1 MSSFNRKKLKFLGI
15 SLATLTA
22 TTVTLVACGNESKNS
37 GDNKVIN
44 WYIPTE
50 ISTLDISKNTD
61 AYSNL
66 AIGNSGSN
74 LLRIDKEG
82 KPKPD
87 LAKKVSVS
95 SDGLTYT
102 ATLRDNLKWSDGSKL
117 SAEDFV
123 YTWRRIVDP
132 KTASEYAYL
141 ATESHLLNADKIN
154 SGDIKDLNKLG
165 VTAKGNQVTFKLTS
179 PCPQFKYYLAF
190 SNSMPQKQSYV
201 EKVGKD
207 YGTTS
212 KNQIYSGPY
221 LVKDWNGSNGKFKL
235 VKNKYYWDSK
245 HVKTNSVIVQTIKK
259 PDTVVQMY
267 KQGQIDFAEI
277 SGTSAIYQAN
287 KNNKDVVDASDAR
300 TTYIIY
306 NQTGSVKALT
316 NQKIRQALNLA
327 TDRKGVVKAAVDTGS
342 TPAESLVPKK
352 LAKLPNGEDLSKYTA
367 PGYTYNTSKAQK
379 LFKEGLAEVGQ
390 SSLKLTI
397 TADSDSP
404 AAKNAVDYVKST
416 WESALPGLTV
426 EEKFVTFKQRLEDA
440 KNENFDVVLFSWG
453 GDYPEGSTFY
463 GLFTTNSAYN
473 YGKFSS
479 KEYDNAYQKAITTDA
494 LKPGDAA
501 NDYKT
506 AEKALFDQS
515 YYNPVYYL
523 GKKGLQNSK
532 LKGLVRN
539 STGLNVD
546 FTYAYKTE

>member
-190 SNSMPQKQSYV
+190 SNFMPQKQSYV

-259 PDTVVQMY
+259 PDTAVQMY

-327 TDRKGVVKAAVDTGS
+327 TDRKGVVK
-342 TPAESLVPKK
+342 
-352 LAKLPNGEDLSKYTA
+352 
-367 PGYTYNTSKAQK
+367 
-379 LFKEGLAEVGQ
+379 EVGQ

>member
-179 PCPQFKYYLAF
+179 PCPQFKYY
-190 SNSMPQKQSYV
+190 
-201 EKVGKD
+201 
-207 YGTTS
+207 
-212 KNQIYSGPY
+212 
-221 LVKDWNGSNGKFKL
+221 KDWNGSNGKFKL

-259 PDTVVQMY
+259 PDTAVQMY

-277 SGTSAIYQAN
+277 SGTSA
-287 KNNKDVVDASDAR
+287 
-300 TTYIIY
+300 IY

>member
-1 MSSFNRKKLKFLGI
+1 M
-15 SLATLTA
+15 TLTA
-22 TTVTLVACGNESKNS
+22 TTVTLVACGNESKSS

-44 WYIPTE
+44 WYVPTE

-179 PCPQFKYYLAF
+179 PCPQFKYY
-190 SNSMPQKQSYV
+190 
-201 EKVGKD
+201 
-207 YGTTS
+207 
-212 KNQIYSGPY
+212 
-221 LVKDWNGSNGKFKL
+221 
-235 VKNKYYWDSK
+235 WDSK

-259 PDTVVQMY
+259 PDTAVQMY

-277 SGTSAIYQAN
+277 SGTSA
-287 KNNKDVVDASDAR
+287 
-300 TTYIIY
+300 IY

-416 WESALPGLTV
+416 WESAFPGLTV
-426 EEKFVTFKQRLEDA
+426 EEKFVTFKQRIEDA

-463 GLFTTNSAYN
+463 EKSTTNSAYN

-479 KEYDNAYQKAITTDA
+479 KEYDNTYQKAITTDA

>member
-190 SNSMPQKQSYV
+190 SNFMPQKQSYV

-259 PDTVVQMY
+259 PDTAVQMY

-277 SGTSAIYQAN
+277 SGTSA
-287 KNNKDVVDASDAR
+287 
-300 TTYIIY
+300 IY

-404 AAKNAVDYVKST
+404 A
-416 WESALPGLTV
+416 
-426 EEKFVTFKQRLEDA
+426 A

>member
-190 SNSMPQKQSYV
+190 SNFMPQKQSYV

-259 PDTVVQMY
+259 PDTAVQMY

-277 SGTSAIYQAN
+277 SGISAIYQAN
-287 KNNKDVVDASDAR
+287 KNNKDVVDAS
-300 TTYIIY
+300 
-306 NQTGSVKALT
+306 
-316 NQKIRQALNLA
+316 
-327 TDRKGVVKAAVDTGS
+327 
-342 TPAESLVPKK
+342 ESLVPKK

-404 AAKNAVDYVKST
+404 AAKNDVDYVKST

>member
-1 MSSFNRKKLKFLGI
+1 M
-15 SLATLTA
+15 
-22 TTVTLVACGNESKNS
+22 
-37 GDNKVIN
+37 
-44 WYIPTE
+44 
-50 ISTLDISKNTD
+50 DISKNTD

-154 SGDIKDLNKLG
+154 SG
-165 VTAKGNQVTFKLTS
+165 
-179 PCPQFKYYLAF
+179 
-190 SNSMPQKQSYV
+190 SNFMPQKQSYV

-259 PDTVVQMY
+259 PDTAVQMY

-277 SGTSAIYQAN
+277 SGTSA
-287 KNNKDVVDASDAR
+287 
-300 TTYIIY
+300 IY

>member
-190 SNSMPQKQSYV
+190 SNFMPQKQSYV

-259 PDTVVQMY
+259 PDTAVQMY

-287 KNNKDVVDASDAR
+287 KNNKDVVDAS
-300 TTYIIY
+300 
-306 NQTGSVKALT
+306 
-316 NQKIRQALNLA
+316 
-327 TDRKGVVKAAVDTGS
+327 
-342 TPAESLVPKK
+342 ESLVPKK

-367 PGYTYNTSKAQK
+367 PDYTYNTSKAQK

-404 AAKNAVDYVKST
+404 AAKNDVDYVKST

>member
-1 MSSFNRKKLKFLGI
+1 
-15 SLATLTA
+15 
-22 TTVTLVACGNESKNS
+22 
-37 GDNKVIN
+37 
-44 WYIPTE
+44 
-50 ISTLDISKNTD
+50 
-61 AYSNL
+61 
-66 AIGNSGSN
+66 
-74 LLRIDKEG
+74 
-82 KPKPD
+82 
-87 LAKKVSVS
+87 
-95 SDGLTYT
+95 
-102 ATLRDNLKWSDGSKL
+102 
-117 SAEDFV
+117 
-123 YTWRRIVDP
+123 
-132 KTASEYAYL
+132 
-141 ATESHLLNADKIN
+141 
-154 SGDIKDLNKLG
+154 
-165 VTAKGNQVTFKLTS
+165 
-179 PCPQFKYYLAF
+179 
-190 SNSMPQKQSYV
+190 
-201 EKVGKD
+201 
-207 YGTTS
+207 
-212 KNQIYSGPY
+212 
-221 LVKDWNGSNGKFKL
+221 
-235 VKNKYYWDSK
+235 
-245 HVKTNSVIVQTIKK
+245 
-259 PDTVVQMY
+259 
-267 KQGQIDFAEI
+267 
-277 SGTSAIYQAN
+277 
-287 KNNKDVVDASDAR
+287 
-300 TTYIIY
+300 IY

>member
-1 MSSFNRKKLKFLGI
+1 M
-15 SLATLTA
+15 
-22 TTVTLVACGNESKNS
+22 
-37 GDNKVIN
+37 
-44 WYIPTE
+44 
-50 ISTLDISKNTD
+50 DISKNTD

-190 SNSMPQKQSYV
+190 SNFMPQKQSYV

-221 LVKDWNGSNGKFKL
+221 LVKDWNGSNGKFK
-235 VKNKYYWDSK
+235 
-245 HVKTNSVIVQTIKK
+245 
-259 PDTVVQMY
+259 
-267 KQGQIDFAEI
+267 
-277 SGTSAIYQAN
+277 
-287 KNNKDVVDASDAR
+287 
-300 TTYIIY
+300 
-306 NQTGSVKALT
+306 
-316 NQKIRQALNLA
+316 
-327 TDRKGVVKAAVDTGS
+327 VVKAAVDTGS

>member
-190 SNSMPQKQSYV
+190 SNFMPQKQSYV

-259 PDTVVQMY
+259 PDTAVQMY

-397 TADSDSP
+397 
-404 AAKNAVDYVKST
+404 
-416 WESALPGLTV
+416 
-426 EEKFVTFKQRLEDA
+426 DA

>member
-1 MSSFNRKKLKFLGI
+1 M
-15 SLATLTA
+15 
-22 TTVTLVACGNESKNS
+22 
-37 GDNKVIN
+37 
-44 WYIPTE
+44 
-50 ISTLDISKNTD
+50 
-61 AYSNL
+61 
-66 AIGNSGSN
+66 
-74 LLRIDKEG
+74 
-82 KPKPD
+82 
-87 LAKKVSVS
+87 
-95 SDGLTYT
+95 
-102 ATLRDNLKWSDGSKL
+102 
-117 SAEDFV
+117 
-123 YTWRRIVDP
+123 
-132 KTASEYAYL
+132 

-190 SNSMPQKQSYV
+190 SNFMPQKQSYV

-259 PDTVVQMY
+259 PDTAVQMY

-277 SGTSAIYQAN
+277 SGTSA
-287 KNNKDVVDASDAR
+287 
-300 TTYIIY
+300 IY

-440 KNENFDVVLFSWG
+440 KNENFDVVLFSW
-453 GDYPEGSTFY
+453 
-463 GLFTTNSAYN
+463 
-473 YGKFSS
+473 
-479 KEYDNAYQKAITTDA
+479 
-494 LKPGDAA
+494 
-501 NDYKT
+501 
-506 AEKALFDQS
+506 
-515 YYNPVYYL
+515 
-523 GKKGLQNSK
+523 
-532 LKGLVRN
+532 
-539 STGLNVD
+539 
-546 FTYAYKTE
+546 

>member
-102 ATLRDNLKWSDGSKL
+102 ATLRDNLKWSD
-117 SAEDFV
+117 
-123 YTWRRIVDP
+123 
-132 KTASEYAYL
+132 
-141 ATESHLLNADKIN
+141 
-154 SGDIKDLNKLG
+154 
-165 VTAKGNQVTFKLTS
+165 
-179 PCPQFKYYLAF
+179 
-190 SNSMPQKQSYV
+190 SNFMPQKQSYV

-259 PDTVVQMY
+259 PDTAVQMY

>member
-190 SNSMPQKQSYV
+190 SNFMLQKQSYV

-259 PDTVVQMY
+259 PDTAVQMY

-287 KNNKDVVDASDAR
+287 KNNKDVVDAS
-300 TTYIIY
+300 
-306 NQTGSVKALT
+306 
-316 NQKIRQALNLA
+316 
-327 TDRKGVVKAAVDTGS
+327 
-342 TPAESLVPKK
+342 ESLVPKK

-404 AAKNAVDYVKST
+404 AAKNDVDYVKST